1 MIRSRWLIIYTLFF
15 MGAGFILLY
24 LSPDI
29 SKAIASLMNL
39 TLIITPLIGT
49 LFGVI
54 NYYNSREFIELL
66 LAQPIRRNDIFL
78 GMFLGFS
85 TSLALAFLTGMGI
98 PFLFYGLLNSG
109 YISDFVSLISGG
121 IFLTF
126 IFSGFAFLIAI
137 HNENRLKGFGIS
149 ILFWLL
155 MAFIY
160 DGIFLISMLFFKEY
174 PVEKLAI
181 FLSVLNPIDLS
192 RILVMLKL
200 DLSALMG
207 YTGAVF
213 RKFFGTYLGMTVS
226 YSALLLWC
234 IIPAF
239 LVVVKARKKDF

>member
-1 MIRSRWLIIYTLFF
+1 M
-15 MGAGFILLY
+15 
-24 LSPDI
+24 
-29 SKAIASLMNL
+29 
-39 TLIITPLIGT
+39 
-49 LFGVI
+49 
-54 NYYNSREFIELL
+54 
-66 LAQPIRRNDIFL
+66 

-85 TSLALAFLTGMGI
+85 SSLALAFLAGMGI
-98 PFLFYGLLNSG
+98 PFIMYGLFYSG
-109 YISDFVSLISGG
+109 HISDFLALISGG

-137 HNENRLKGFGIS
+137 HNENRLKGFGVA

-160 DGIFLISMLFFKEY
+160 DGIFLISLLYFEDY

-181 FLSVLNPIDLS
+181 FLSILNPIDLS

-213 RKFFGTYLGMTVS
+213 QKFFGTYRGMTIS
-226 YSALLLWC
+226 YASLLLWC
-234 IIPAF
+234 VVPAF
-239 LVVVKARKKDF
+239 LVLAKARKKDF